1 MKELKITSVWN
12 VPYHYKY
19 NDACEKY
26 WAQLKAKF
34 RPMLLEKMLQKPHYK
49 EKVLNDCLMKTMR
62 EAPLDSIPKFVAHGL
77 RALRH
82 DANLVRQRRG
92 MNLQDP
98 EGYDKM
104 IDESLAE
111 ML

>member
-77 RALRH
+77 RGLRH
-82 DANLVRQRRG
+82 DANLARQA
-92 MNLQDP
+92 LSLDP
-98 EGYDKM
+98 KTEIEYDEILK
-104 IDESLAE
+104 S
-111 ML
+111 